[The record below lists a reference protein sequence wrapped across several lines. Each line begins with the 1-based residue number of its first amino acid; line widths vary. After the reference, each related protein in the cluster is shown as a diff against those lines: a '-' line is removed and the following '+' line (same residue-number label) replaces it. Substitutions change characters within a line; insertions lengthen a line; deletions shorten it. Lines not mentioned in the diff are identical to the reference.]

1 MAAPISPKAGADQ
14 ASPKAGAERD
24 WAAQTADSIDKII
37 GSIRSKTTTPLER
50 LTRVV
55 VYGVLCVILGFVAF
69 VLLAI
74 ASVRA
79 LDEAIPGEVWPAH
92 LIIGG
97 IFIAGGLFMWWKRTA
112 DESE

>member
-1 MAAPISPKAGADQ
+1 VAAPLPKFGAKPVGPKAG
-14 ASPKAGAERD
+14 PEPD
-24 WAAQTADSIDKII
+24 WAAKTADSIDKII

-55 VYGVLCVILGFVAF
+55 VYGVVCAILGLV
-69 VLLAI
+69 VLVLVAI

-79 LDEAIPGEVWPAH
+79 LDEMIPGEVWPAH

-97 IFIAGGLFMWWKRTA
+97 IFIGGGLFSWWKRTA
-112 DESE
+112 DVSE

>member
-1 MAAPISPKAGADQ
+1 VAAPWSSKSGTTPAAVEK
-14 ASPKAGAERD
+14 D

-55 VYGVLCVILGFVAF
+55 VYGVLCAILGLVAL

-74 ASVRA
+74 AAVRA
-79 LDEAIPGEVWPAH
+79 LDELIPGEVWPAH

-97 IFIAGGLFMWWKRTA
+97 IFIAVGLFMWWKRTA
-112 DESE
+112 DVTE